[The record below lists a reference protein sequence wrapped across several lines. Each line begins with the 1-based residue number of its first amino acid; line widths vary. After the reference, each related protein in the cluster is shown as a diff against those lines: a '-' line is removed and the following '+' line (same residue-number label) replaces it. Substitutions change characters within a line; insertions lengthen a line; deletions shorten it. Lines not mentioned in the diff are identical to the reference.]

1 MERNVA
7 RFISGPDLPRG
18 FDRFVADASAAEAG
32 SFDRF
37 VADAPAAEAGSVDRF
52 VADASAAEA
61 GGHNQ
66 SVRLLVA
73 SWLAAERLWG
83 GADGS
88 LHRLRSAHA

>member
-18 FDRFVADASAAEAG
+18 F
-32 SFDRF
+32 
-37 VADAPAAEAGSVDRF
+37 DRF